1 MRRLPVL
8 TCQNRGLAENAAM
21 LENAARIVHPLWL
34 LMRNSSLQG
43 WRRLKS
49 IHSTSA
55 PLAVAIGLFVVAYL
69 SVSFVLFHDGLRFLN
84 NFPALGSLLTE
95 RLFFLLFVFL
105 LVLLLFSNLVIGY
118 TNFFR
123 NRETSFLMSLP
134 ISAQTIYRWKFIESA
149 LLASW
154 AFLFLIAPLLAAYGM
169 TRGAPWHFYLMTV
182 VALAMFIVLP
192 GVAGAWVAMNLA
204 RYLDRRS
211 FQVVAI
217 IVTVAVLS
225 LMVAWFRPE
234 TLTDTSTDPRVLATL
249 DKLLMRTHFAEWP
262 WLPSYWLSTSV
273 LQWSEGALTAAGFFL
288 LVLLSN
294 VLFFGWLSF
303 NCTGKLFYESFSTVQ
318 SRESIFVRWRWFRRW
333 RLRKAHIDYGAG
345 PVEKLFRLWY
355 RNSPDVLAL
364 LVKDA
369 RMFWRDTT
377 QWGQTLVLFGLLAV
391 YVINLRHFSQ
401 ELTNPFWL
409 HLVSY
414 LNLWACALNL
424 ATLTTR
430 FVFPQFSLEGKRLW
444 IVGMAP
450 MGLMRALQ
458 AKFWLA
464 SRAALPIALGL
475 ILLSSHM
482 LQMPLN
488 RTLYLGVIIAVMT
501 LTLTALATGLG
512 ALFPNFREDN
522 PTKIVSGFGGTLCLG
537 LSFLYITGSIALLA
551 VGSPWGRH
559 GAASSRWVMTAW
571 AGFVIF
577 SVLIGWIP
585 YRLGLRRVKTF
596 EL

>member
-1 MRRLPVL
+1 
-8 TCQNRGLAENAAM
+8 
-21 LENAARIVHPLWL
+21 LWL
-34 LMRNSSLQG
+34 LMRINSLQG

-49 IHSTSA
+49 VHSTSA
-55 PLAVAIGLFVVAYL
+55 PLAFTIALFVVIYL
-69 SVSFVLFHDGLRFLN
+69 GVSFVLFYHGLRFLN

-105 LVLLLFSNLVIGY
+105 LVLLVFSNLVVGY
-118 TNFFR
+118 ATFFR
-123 NRETSFLMSLP
+123 NRETSFLTSLP
-134 ISAQTIYRWKFIESA
+134 ISSQTIFRWKFIEST

-154 AFLFLIAPLLAAYGM
+154 AFIFLIAPLLAAYGLM
-169 TRGAPWHFYLMTV
+169 RGAPWHFYVMTV
-182 VALAMFIVLP
+182 AALALFIILP
-192 GVAGAWVAMNLA
+192 GVAGAWAAMNLG

-211 FQVVAI
+211 FQVVA
-217 IVTVAVLS
+217 VLLTLTVLT
-225 LMVAWFRPE
+225 LMVVWFRPE

-262 WLPSYWLSTSV
+262 WLPSYWLSTGV
-273 LQWSEGALTAAGFFL
+273 LQWAEGAWSAAGFFL

-294 VLFFGWLSF
+294 VLFFGWISF
-303 NCTGKLFYESFSTVQ
+303 NCSGNLFHESFSTVQ
-318 SRESIFVRWRWFRRW
+318 GRESIFARWDWFRR
-333 RLRKAHIDYGAG
+333 RRGRQVHIDYGAG
-345 PVEKLFRLWY
+345 PVEKFFRLA
-355 RNSPDVLAL
+355 RVGPPDVLAL

-377 QWGQTLVLFGLLAV
+377 QWGQTLVLLGLLAV

-401 ELTNPFWL
+401 ELTNAFWL

-414 LNLWACALNL
+414 LNLGACSLNL

-450 MGLMRALQ
+450 MGLVRALQ

-464 SRAALPIALGL
+464 SRAALPVAVGL
-475 ILLSSHM
+475 IVLSCHM
-482 LQMPLN
+482 LQMPLD
-488 RTLYLGVIIAVMT
+488 RTLYLALIISTMT
-501 LTLTALATGLG
+501 FALAALAMGLG

-522 PTKIVSGFGGTLCLG
+522 PTKIVSGFGGTLCLV
-537 LSFLYITGSIALLA
+537 LSFLYIVGSVALLA
-551 VGSPWGRH
+551 VFSPWGRN
-559 GAASSRWVMTAW
+559 GGVPAREILGAW
-571 AGFVIF
+571 AVFLIF
-577 SVLIGWIP
+577 SVIIGWIP

>member
-1 MRRLPVL
+1 MRI
-8 TCQNRGLAENAAM
+8 N
-21 LENAARIVHPLWL
+21 
-34 LMRNSSLQG
+34 SLQG

-49 IHSTSA
+49 VHSTSA
-55 PLAVAIGLFVVAYL
+55 PLALTIGLFVVAYL
-69 SVSFVLFHDGLRFLN
+69 GVSFVLFHQGLRFLN
-84 NFPALGSLLTE
+84 HFPALGALLAE

-105 LVLLLFSNLVIGY
+105 LVLLVFSNLVVGY
-118 TNFFR
+118 ACFFR
-123 NRETSFLMSLP
+123 NRETSFLISLP
-134 ISAQTIYRWKFIESA
+134 ISSQTIHRWKFIEST

-154 AFLFLIAPLLAAYGM
+154 AFIFLIAPLLAAYGLM
-169 TRGAPWHFYLMTV
+169 RGAPWHFYLMTV
-182 VALAMFIVLP
+182 AALALFIVLP
-192 GVAGAWVAMNLA
+192 GVAGAWAAMNLA

-211 FQVVAI
+211 FQIVAI
-217 IVTVAVLS
+217 LLTLAVLT
-225 LMVAWFRPE
+225 LMAVWFRPE

-273 LQWSEGALTAAGFFL
+273 LQWSEGAWSAAGFFL

-294 VLFFGWLSF
+294 VLFLGWLSF
-303 NCTGKLFYESFSTVQ
+303 NCSGRLFYESFSTVQ
-318 SRESIFVRWRWFRRW
+318 SRESIFARWNWFRRRRW
-333 RLRKAHIDYGAG
+333 RQVHIDYGAG
-345 PVEKLFRLWY
+345 PVEKFFRLAHKGP
-355 RNSPDVLAL
+355 PDVLAL

-414 LNLWACALNL
+414 LNLGACALNL

-444 IVGMAP
+444 IIGMAP
-450 MGLMRALQ
+450 MGLVRALQ

-464 SRAALPIALGL
+464 SRAALPVALGL
-475 ILLSSHM
+475 ILLSCHM
-482 LQMPLN
+482 LQMPLDH
-488 RTLYLGVIIAVMT
+488 TLYLGLIIATMT
-501 LTLTALATGLG
+501 FALVALAMGLG
-512 ALFPNFREDN
+512 ALFPNFREEN
-522 PTKIVSGFGGTLCLG
+522 PTKIVSGFGGTLCLV
-537 LSFLYITGSIALLA
+537 LSFLYIVGSVTLLA
-551 VGSPWGRH
+551 VFSPWGARG
-559 GAASSRWVMTAW
+559 GASARWILAAW
-571 AGFVIF
+571 LGFAIF
-577 SVLIGWIP
+577 SVIIGWLP

>member
-1 MRRLPVL
+1 MVR
-8 TCQNRGLAENAAM
+8 
-21 LENAARIVHPLWL
+21 PLWL
-34 LMRNSSLQG
+34 LMRINSLQG

-49 IHSTSA
+49 VHSTSA
-55 PLAVAIGLFVVAYL
+55 PLASAIGLFVVAYL
-69 SVSFVLFHDGLRFLN
+69 GVSFVLFHWGLRFLN
-84 NFPALGSLLTE
+84 NFPALGPLLTE
-95 RLFFLLFVFL
+95 RLFYLLFAFL
-105 LVLLLFSNLVIGY
+105 LVLLVFSNLVVGY
-118 TNFFR
+118 ANFFR
-123 NRETSFLMSLP
+123 NRETSFLISLP
-134 ISAQTIYRWKFIESA
+134 ISSQTIHRWKFIESV

-154 AFLFLIAPLLAAYGM
+154 AFIFLIAPLLAAYGLM
-169 TRGAPWHFYLMTV
+169 RGAPWHFYLMTV
-182 VALAMFIVLP
+182 AALALFIVLP
-192 GVAGAWVAMNLA
+192 GVAGAWAAMNLA

-211 FQVVAI
+211 FQIAAI
-217 IVTVAVLS
+217 LLTLAVLT
-225 LMVAWFRPE
+225 LMAVWFRPE

-273 LQWSEGALTAAGFFL
+273 LQWSEGAWSAAGFFL
-288 LVLLSN
+288 LVLLSH

-303 NCTGKLFYESFSTVQ
+303 NCSGKLFHESFSAVQ
-318 SRESIFVRWRWFRRW
+318 SRESIFGRWNWFRR
-333 RLRKAHIDYGAG
+333 RRQRQAHIDYAAG
-345 PVEKLFRLWY
+345 PVEKFFRLAHPGP
-355 RNSPDVLAL
+355 PDVLAL

-409 HLVSY
+409 HLVCY
-414 LNLWACALNL
+414 LNLGACALNL

-450 MGLMRALQ
+450 MGLVRALQ

-464 SRAALPIALGL
+464 SRAALPVALGL
-475 ILLSSHM
+475 ILLSCRM
-482 LQMPLN
+482 LQMPLD
-488 RTLYLGVIIAVMT
+488 RTLYLGLIIATMT
-501 LTLTALATGLG
+501 FALVALAMGLG

-522 PTKIVSGFGGTLCLG
+522 PTKIVSGFGGTLCLV
-537 LSFLYITGSIALLA
+537 LSFLYIVGSVTLLA
-551 VGSPWGRH
+551 VFSPWGARG
-559 GAASSRWVMTAW
+559 GAPARWILAAW
-571 AGFVIF
+571 SGFAIF
-577 SVLIGWIP
+577 SVIIGWIP